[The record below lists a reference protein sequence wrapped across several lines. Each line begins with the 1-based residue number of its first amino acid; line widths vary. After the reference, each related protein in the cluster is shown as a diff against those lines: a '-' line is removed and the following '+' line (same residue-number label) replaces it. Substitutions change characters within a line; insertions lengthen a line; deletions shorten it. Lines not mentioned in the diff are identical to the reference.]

1 MIVSKEVLDSL
12 KNERDRL
19 LDQLIEGE
27 EEGKKNILE
36 KIIEIDDII
45 ESYPH

>member
-1 MIVSKEVLDSL
+1 MTVSKEVLDSL

>member
-1 MIVSKEVLDSL
+1 MTVSKEVLDSL

-19 LDQLIEGE
+19 LNQLIEGE